1 MAGTL
6 RFHCGPRVQSLLG
19 NEDPASLSVQQKKKK
34 EELKEIIP
42 VFPPL
47 TDDNASLGIT
57 PDERFVP

>member
-1 MAGTL
+1 MGPGFSPWLGTKIL
-6 RFHCGPRVQSLLG
+6 QAARGSKK
-19 NEDPASLSVQQKKKK
+19 KKKK